1 MIYAGIISD
10 THIGHREIKAPN
22 NGIPPVVLSEI
33 KKCDL
38 IIHCGD
44 IGYCKETLAF
54 LAQFAPVTAVKGN
67 HDKHTKEKIPLKVRT
82 DFAGWRVGITHG
94 HGDNV
99 RRDPLS
105 IIKFFREPLDVIIFG
120 HIHRPL
126 VYGDNDLI
134 LLNSGSTS
142 STAYTPFASFMTAVF
157 SEEKIEAKIFILDKK
172 RENIEETRVFIFH
185 KKVKL
190 DGNVG

>member
-1 MIYAGIISD
+1 MIHVGIISD
-10 THIGHREIKAPN
+10 THTGHREVKTADF
-22 NGIPPVVLSEI
+22 GIPPVILSDI

-54 LAQFAPVTAVKGN
+54 LAQLAPVTAVKGN

-99 RRDPLS
+99 RREPLS
-105 IIKFFREPLDVIIFG
+105 IIKFFKEPLDVIIFG

-126 VYGDNDLI
+126 VYADKDLV
-134 LLNSGSTS
+134 LLNPGSTS
-142 STAYTPFASFMTAVF
+142 STAYTPFASFMTASF
-157 SEEKIEAKIFILDKK
+157 CEEMMEIKTFILDKK
-172 RENIEETRVFIFH
+172 RESIEEIRKAVFY
-185 KKVKL
+185 K
-190 DGNVG
+190 